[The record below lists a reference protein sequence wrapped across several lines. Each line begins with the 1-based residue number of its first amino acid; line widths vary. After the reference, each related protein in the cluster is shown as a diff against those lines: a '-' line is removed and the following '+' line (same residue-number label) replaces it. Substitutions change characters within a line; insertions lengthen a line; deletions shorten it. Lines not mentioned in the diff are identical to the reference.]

1 MSEETNVDDVLV
13 QGTDASAGVPT
24 PATDTGQAT
33 PLPDHDNTAV
43 PVAPADTHPEVMD
56 NLPSIKRKEDEVLRV
71 DDNLNFNYV
80 LKNGKTL
87 KTSVKKP
94 DLGIST
100 QLSDSTIRFNETET
114 GERYMM
120 VNNVAVYQMVMSD
133 LIKAIL
139 VDGAPMHSVT
149 FEQLSKVGMTKSELD
164 DYMNIITTFYLSE

>member
-43 PVAPADTHPEVMD
+43 PAEPADTHPEVMD

-80 LKNGKTL
+80 LKNGK
-87 KTSVKKP
+87 
-94 DLGIST
+94 
-100 QLSDSTIRFNETET
+100 
-114 GERYMM
+114 
-120 VNNVAVYQMVMSD
+120 
-133 LIKAIL
+133 
-139 VDGAPMHSVT
+139 
-149 FEQLSKVGMTKSELD
+149 
-164 DYMNIITTFYLSE
+164 